1 MEFLI
6 QDFFLSLTSVMVQL
20 ELLTCFSE
28 CGYKKKKKSY
38 AVMKKFWQ
46 LKYMMIPRAYFRAA
60 PWTGKEQP
68 YSFVKNFSS
77 VSGNRSF

>member
-28 CGYKKKKKSY
+28 CGYKKKKKKVLCCYEKILTTEIYDDS
-38 AVMKKFWQ
+38 K
-46 LKYMMIPRAYFRAA
+46 
-60 PWTGKEQP
+60 
-68 YSFVKNFSS
+68 S
-77 VSGNRSF
+77 VF